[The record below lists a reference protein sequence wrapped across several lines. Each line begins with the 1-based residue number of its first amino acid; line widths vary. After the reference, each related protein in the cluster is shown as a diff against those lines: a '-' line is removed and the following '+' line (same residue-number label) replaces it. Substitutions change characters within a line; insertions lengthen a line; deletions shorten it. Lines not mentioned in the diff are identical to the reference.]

1 MKKSIIAIILTM
13 IASMIAI
20 YIFIINI
27 SNKSYKNLNSD
38 FKSSNLSQ
46 SLYFHQNDYGVFLV
60 NFENQFEIFDLYY
73 SIGYL
78 QAKDRL
84 WQIDYLRK
92 KSEGKLSEIFGE
104 KFVENDKFLRKFDFE
119 LKAKQIYY
127 NLNNENKKIIQSYT
141 SGVNDFLKYNNK
153 NLTFEF
159 GFLVYKPIIWTEID
173 CLKIY
178 LLQLIQNNQEKD
190 NLIKNN
196 LIGNFDL
203 LKNDTLNNNVLNYNI
218 LNNYESKNYFQYI
231 QQLKSNLD
239 RCNLSSNYSSYFENR
254 ISKKQFDTI
263 KKISNSITETKNKN
277 KLINQKKDTKNNKA
291 TNLLITAKTNI
302 KDIDINLINSL
313 EYYTYIKYTNV
324 DLPNENYPLL
334 IKNKKNKLIFINT
347 LVGTPNI
354 NLLNSIENVKNFNA
368 TLFDNN
374 YENEDVNNNLK
385 VDFWGFCLTN
395 ENDNYILNNNLN
407 NKDNKLQKII
417 YEIDTLK
424 VKNTSNIQ
432 FYKKY
437 IVSNK
442 NKYCLLDDDT
452 NNDNI
457 KNKTKKT
464 YKIQYY
470 WNESD
475 FNFINNYY
483 SKLFQFINNEFTNE
497 IKNPIRDQKLEEKK
511 FNEIISIDYDSLLKV
526 NKFTIKNLNYLDLRN
541 KEKFIN
547 NFDLYLKSA
556 TLNYNFLNLT
566 NPQIS
571 DIILVQIDKNLY
583 FDNYVFSSITNIV
596 GAPKKYLSKKE
607 FDFLYVIAKNLKN
620 GKNNINKFVFEFKKE
635 LILEFASESS
645 QNKIMFNNN
654 NYIDFMTLNLI
665 SYLKNNKVHDNASIN
680 TNNNLIINQNEFD
693 LNNYKF
699 RIAKIL
705 LRLLKKY
712 NNKDYFNKNYTKL
725 NHKMNFDSKNNVFKS
740 DKIEL
745 FGNYNSINYI
755 NENKQNNYLFAQSQR
770 YIYDFKNKEI
780 YFILAGGMS
789 GDIFS
794 PNFLDQKIL
803 WEKGGYIKLSLLY
816 SDQLKKQFV
825 KKFKINSF

>member
-1 MKKSIIAIILTM
+1 MKKNIIAIILTI

-20 YIFIINI
+20 FIFIINL

-46 SLYFHQNDYGVFLV
+46 SLYFNQNDYGVFLV
-60 NFENQFEIFDLYY
+60 DFENKFEILDLYY

-78 QAKDRL
+78 HAKDRL
-84 WQIDYLRK
+84 WQMDYLRK

-104 KFVENDKFLRKFDFE
+104 KFVDNDKFLRKFDFE
-119 LKAKQIYY
+119 IKAKLIYH

-141 SGVNDFLKYNNK
+141 SGVNDFLKHNNK

-159 GFLVYKPIIWTEID
+159 GFLFYKPELWTEID

-190 NLIKNN
+190 NLIKSN
-196 LIGNFDL
+196 LVDSFNL
-203 LKNDTLNNNVLNYNI
+203 LKNDTLNNNILDNNTLNYKN
-218 LNNYESKNYFQYI
+218 KNYFQYI
-231 QQLKSNLD
+231 KQLKSNLD
-239 RCNLSSNYSSYFENR
+239 RSNLSSYYSSYFQNR
-254 ISKKQFDTI
+254 ISKNQFDSVKNI
-263 KKISNSITETKNKN
+263 RNSFTEIKNKK
-277 KLINQKKDTKNNKA
+277 KLNNQKIDKKNNKA
-291 TNLLITAKTNI
+291 PSILITTQTNI
-302 KDIDINLINSL
+302 KDIDTNVIKSK
-313 EYYTYIKYTNV
+313 EFYSYIKYSNI

-334 IKNKKNKLIFINT
+334 IKNKENKLIFINT

-354 NLLNSIENVKNFNA
+354 NLLNSIDYVNNFNSL
-368 TLFDNN
+368 LFDKNN
-374 YENEDVNNNLK
+374 EKEDLNNNLK

-395 ENDNYILNNNLN
+395 ENDNYLIKNNLN
-407 NKDNKLQKII
+407 KIDSNKSQKII

-437 IVSNK
+437 VISNK

-452 NNDNI
+452 NFNNI
-457 KNKTKKT
+457 KKKSNQT

-483 SKLFQFINNEFTNE
+483 TKIFQFINNEFSNE
-497 IKNPIRDQKLEEKK
+497 IKNTIKDKQLEENQL
-511 FNEIISIDYDSLLKV
+511 NEIISIDYDSILKV
-526 NKFTIKNLNYLDLRN
+526 NKFSIKNLNYLDLRN

-547 NFDLYLKSA
+547 NFDLYLKDA
-556 TLNYNFLNLT
+556 TLKYNYLNLT

-583 FDNYVFSSITNIV
+583 FDNYVFSVTTNIL
-596 GAPKKYLSKKE
+596 GDPKKYLGKKE
-607 FDFLYVIAKNLKN
+607 FDFLYVIYKNLKN
-620 GKNNINKFVFEFKKE
+620 GKNNINTFISEFKKE
-635 LILEFASESS
+635 LILEFVTQSF
-645 QNKIMFNNN
+645 QDNNVIINN
-654 NYIDFMTLNLI
+654 NYIDFMTLKLI
-665 SYLKNNKVHDNASIN
+665 SNLKNNKVLDNTSIN
-680 TNNNLIINQNEFD
+680 TNNIILNQNEFD

-699 RIAKIL
+699 KIARIL
-705 LRLLKKY
+705 LKLLKKY
-712 NNKDYFNKNYTKL
+712 NNKDYFNKITTKL
-725 NHKMNFDSKNNVFKS
+725 NHKMNNNGKNNEFKS

-755 NENKQNNYLFAQSQR
+755 NENNNNNNIYAQSQR

-803 WEKGGYIKLSLLY
+803 WEKGGYIKFSLSY